1 VKLLQRPWLPAGL
14 AGRFALASAG
24 LAAVGLLLVSLAS
37 WWLIDRQ
44 HDEAEAQL
52 AARAR
57 EFHAANIAS
66 TLSALHTRM
75 AEVAGST
82 ILATGLV
89 DSAGKETYLTPF
101 LNGIRQVNGIPL
113 RVLFTDY
120 EGKEIAGNNTGA
132 QFGPPELEWLRGQLA
147 AGQAAARIF
156 NAPGGPELLAFEPLR
171 YARTSTPEGALLYKI
186 SLNDINLEP
195 GLRLEWGPAA
205 GAAARVTP
213 VAVPAVFQPL
223 GFRLMGTPLAA
234 AANHARIGPQYLMI
248 GVLALVI
255 FAALF
260 LAGARLARLLTRDLS
275 RLQAFSSQV
284 VSADVGEQRAPEI
297 GSAEVASLARSI
309 NRMLERLREQH
320 EALRQEGGKL
330 AALAE
335 QLQTAD
341 RRKDEF
347 LAMLAHELRNPLAP
361 IATGAELLRQLP
373 EAGEPVRRT
382 SDIIARQ
389 VRHMTKIVDDLLD
402 VSRVTRGLVVIERQP
417 VDVAAVVAA
426 AADQIRPFAQARH
439 QRLETRLPATPL
451 AVTGDAARLVQVV
464 SNLLHNGCKYTPDGG
479 HVVLDARAEDG
490 EVVLRVSDNGSGI
503 APEFLPDVFGL
514 FVQGSRS
521 PDRSQGG
528 LGLGLP
534 LVRQLVELHGGRVRA
549 DSPGLGQGT
558 TVTVRLPRLEMPDAA
573 ALPALPAIAAA
584 EPEPVPVPVPAPI
597 PAPAVANTPAPA
609 PGGGLRL
616 LVVDDNVDAAE
627 TLAALLEMDGH
638 AVSVAY
644 DGPSALERAVAEQP
658 EVMILD
664 IGLPGMDGIE
674 LARRL
679 RAVPELQGAVLMALT
694 GYGQQADRAR
704 SAEAGFDHHLVK
716 PADPQQIGELLA
728 QLQRERA

>member
-1 VKLLQRPWLPAGL
+1 MTQRRAPWLPAGL

-44 HDEAEAQL
+44 QAQAEAQL

-57 EFHAANIAS
+57 EFHAANVAS
-66 TLSALHTRM
+66 TLRALHIRM

-113 RVLFTDY
+113 KVLFTDY
-120 EGKEIAGNNTGA
+120 EGKEIAGNGA
-132 QFGPPELEWLRGQLA
+132 GQFGDAELQWLRGQLA
-147 AGQAAARIF
+147 ADGASARIF
-156 NAPGGPELLAFEPLR
+156 DTPAGRELVAFEPLR
-171 YARTSTPEGALLYKI
+171 YARTATPEGALLYKI
-186 SLNDINLEP
+186 SLGDIHLEP
-195 GLRLEWGPAA
+195 GLQLDWGPAA
-205 GAAARVTP
+205 QQSHVTAVDAPP
-213 VAVPAVFQPL
+213 VFAPL
-223 GFRLMGTPLAA
+223 AFRLVGRPQSAGSHTRL
-234 AANHARIGPQYLMI
+234 GPQYLVI
-248 GVLALVI
+248 GVVALLM
-255 FAALF
+255 FAVVF
-260 LAGARLARLLTRDLS
+260 LAGERLARLLTRDLS
-275 RLQAFSSQV
+275 QLQAFSSRV
-284 VSADVGEQRAPEI
+284 VSADVGEQRAPGG
-297 GSAEVASLARSI
+297 GSAEVASLADSI
-309 NRMLERLREQH
+309 NRMLQRLSEQH
-320 EALRQEGGKL
+320 EALKGEGGKL
-330 AALAE
+330 AALAA

-361 IATGAELLRQLP
+361 IATGAELLRSAP
-373 EAGEPVRRT
+373 GAGEQVRRT
-382 SDIIARQ
+382 SEIIARQ

-402 VSRVTRGLVVIERQP
+402 VSRVTRGLVVIERLP

-426 AADQIRPFAQARH
+426 AADQVRPAAQARRH
-439 QRLETRLPATPL
+439 ALETRLPPGPL

-464 SNLLHNGCKYTPDGG
+464 SNLLHNACKYTPDGG
-479 HVVLDARAEDG
+479 HIAMEAEAEGGD
-490 EVVLRVSDNGSGI
+490 VVLRVRDNGSGI

-534 LVRQLVELHGGRVRA
+534 LVRQLVELHGGTVVA
-549 DSPGLGQGT
+549 ESPGLGLGT
-558 TVTVRLPRLEMPDAA
+558 TVTVRLPRLELPVHSAA
-573 ALPALPAIAAA
+573 PALPD
-584 EPEPVPVPVPAPI
+584 
-597 PAPAVANTPAPA
+597 APAAPPSPPADAPA
-609 PGGGLRL
+609 PGGLRL

-638 AVSVAY
+638 TVAVAY
-644 DGPSALERAVAEQP
+644 DGPSALELAEREPP
-658 EVMILD
+658 EVAILD
-664 IGLPGMDGIE
+664 IGLPGMDGIS

-679 RAVPELQGAVLMALT
+679 RAMPSMHGAVLVALT

-704 SAEAGFDHHLVK
+704 SSDAGFDHHLVK
-716 PADPQQIGELLA
+716 PADPQAISALLA
-728 QLQRERA
+728 TLRPPSHAF